1 MYGELQSVQ
10 QLALFDLGNN
20 QPPVKY
26 ISNFLSS
33 KEADKF
39 YNYCQKLE
47 WQQHN
52 IKIMGKIMP
61 VPRLE
66 CMYGDAGCNYLYSK
80 SVLLEP
86 LPWTDTL
93 QELRSRIE
101 LKTGYKFNIVLCN
114 RYRNGK
120 DSVGWHNDNEPSMGI
135 SPAIASVS
143 LGAERKFQLRL
154 KNGGKPINFW
164 LEHGSLL
171 VMKPGC
177 QENWVHQIP
186 KTSLTVG
193 ERINLTFRPHING
206 SQS

>member
-1 MYGELQSVQ
+1 MGMQ
-10 QLALFDLGNN
+10 QLTLFDSENN
-20 QPPVKY
+20 QLPVEY
-26 ISNFLSS
+26 IANFLDLR
-33 KEADKF
+33 EANK
-39 YNYCQKLE
+39 YYHHCQNLQ
-47 WQQHN
+47 WQQNN
-52 IKIMGKIMP
+52 IKIMGKNLS

-80 SVLLEP
+80 SVLLKP
-86 LPWTDTL
+86 LPWTDYL

-101 LKTGYKFNIVLCN
+101 LKTGYRFNIVLCN

-120 DSVGWHNDNEPSMGI
+120 DSVSWHNDNEPSMGI
-135 SPAIASVS
+135 SPAIASLS
-143 LGAERKFQLRL
+143 LGSERKFQLRL

-186 KTSLTVG
+186 KTSLTVT